1 VTAVNQKV
9 IQAILHN
16 TADLIHLLHESP
28 EIVST
33 RMKRDRLIKSI
44 PHWLYIGD
52 TALHLAAAA
61 LNLQAVE
68 LLLKAGADAKAENRR
83 GATPLHYSCDPRPAL
98 SSVWNPKEQVA
109 IIHLLLQHDANIN
122 QADRGGA
129 TPLHRAVRARSSE
142 AVHQLLKASAEV
154 DSKLR
159 KQQSTPLHLAVH
171 STGAG
176 GTAGATDEQIKI
188 IRLLLQYGANPA
200 TPDATGKGAY
210 DAARN
215 LRVREALADS

>member
-1 VTAVNQKV
+1 MNQKV

-16 TADLIHLLHESP
+16 TADLIHLLHEAP
-28 EIVST
+28 QIVSA
-33 RMKRDRLIKSI
+33 RMKRDQLIKSI

-61 LNLQAVE
+61 LNLQAVK
-68 LLLKAGADAKAENRR
+68 LLLKAGADAKTENRR

-109 IIHLLLQHDANIN
+109 IIHLLLQHGANIN

-129 TPLHRAVRARSSE
+129 TPLHRAVRAHSSE
-142 AVHQLLKASAEV
+142 AVRQLLEASAEV
-154 DSKLR
+154 DGKLR
-159 KQQSTPLHLAVH
+159 KQHSTPLHLAVR
-171 STGAG
+171 SSGAG
-176 GTAGATDEQIKI
+176 GTAGAIDEQIKI

-200 TPDATGKGAY
+200 TPDRAGKGAY

-215 LRVREALADS
+215 LRVREALSS